1 MLQCGKYTKKILEPC
16 RAADADTKKAAVS
29 LLKRGILR
37 AFEYSR
43 HLLGGSGSGEGDLLG
58 ALPDGVIDVFG
69 KK

>member
-16 RAADADTKKAAVS
+16 RAADADTKKVAVS

-43 HLLGGSGSGEGDLLG
+43 HLLGGSGEGDLLG